1 MAIKGARCKL
11 ILKHLN
17 GEPRGLKYI
26 DGIEILTFVGYDTAV
41 DNGADNEHPE
51 NQYGQ
56 DSHPDCDPD
65 TLCANAIQI
74 IRDQSTKPIARERV
88 SSP

>member
-1 MAIKGARCKL
+1 M

-56 DSHPDCDPD
+56 DSHPD
-65 TLCANAIQI
+65 AIPI
-74 IRDQSTKPIARERV
+74 HSARMLYKLSAIKVPKPIARERV